1 MNHNELAKQIYN
13 YIGGKEN
20 MIRLEHCA
28 TRLRFN
34 LKDDTLAQTK
44 QIEQL
49 EGVVSVINKGGQYQ
63 VVIGTEVVEVF
74 QAFMKLGNFETNSQ
88 EPEENKS
95 LINRILDTISGI
107 FFPIVPALA
116 GAGMLKALL
125 SLLSVT
131 NMVVPTSQ
139 SYQMLN
145 FMGDALFY
153 FLPIIVAASAAKKLN
168 VNMYVAMA
176 IGAMLLHPTFISMAA
191 GAKETATSIHLFG
204 LPIAPVSYTSSVI
217 PIILAIWFMSY
228 LEPIVDRYMFKPIR
242 LFMTPLLSMLLV
254 GIASFVVLGPLG
266 YYLGA
271 ALGAGIDFINQFASW
286 IVPLLVGAFT
296 PLMVMTGMHYG
307 LIPLGI
313 NQLAISGIDTIAG
326 PGMLVSNIA
335 QGGASLAVAFKTK
348 NTNLKSLASSAGIS
362 AVCGITEPAMY
373 GISLR
378 YKKPLIAAM
387 IGGGLGGLFLGV
399 MQVGRYA
406 QVAPGIFALPSF
418 IGSTGMNNFF
428 YACIGSVIAFCT
440 AFLISYLLG
449 VDETPEDKKMEK
461 EISTVINNEILF
473 APLQGKSIPLTQ
485 VNDPLFSNGTM
496 GKGAA
501 IIPSDGKLYAPIDGT
516 IRMVFETGHAI
527 GMISEQGSEILIHV
541 GMDTVELKGAHFH
554 PKVTC
559 DMHVKKGDV
568 LLEFDLEAITKL
580 GYDCTTP
587 MIITNANPSTNL
599 QIITQGSIEPGNEFF
614 VISSEKREVIK

>member
-1 MNHNELAKQIYN
+1 MNYDELAKNIYH
-13 YIGGKEN
+13 YVGGNEN

-63 VVIGTEVVEVF
+63 VVIGSDVVEVF
-74 QAFMKLGNFETNSQ
+74 QAFQKLGKFETTTVEQQ
-88 EPEENKS
+88 ETKS
-95 LINRILDTISGI
+95 MINRILDTISGI

-131 NMVVPTSQ
+131 NIVSPASQ

-176 IGAMLLHPTFISMAA
+176 IGAMLLHPAFISMAA
-191 GAKETATSIHLFG
+191 GAKEAGTSMQIFG

-228 LEPIVDRYMFKPIR
+228 IEPIVDRHMFKPIR

-271 ALGAGIDFINQFASW
+271 ALGTGIDYINQFASW

-387 IGGGLGGLFLGV
+387 IGGGLGGLFLGI
-399 MQVGRYA
+399 MQVGRFA

-418 IGSTGMNNFF
+418 IGSSGMNNFF

-440 AFLISYLLG
+440 AFLISYFLG
-449 VDETPEDKKMEK
+449 VDEVPSEDKMKK
-461 EISTVINNEILF
+461 ETSIIMKDEVLY
-473 APLQGKSIPLTQ
+473 APLQGKSIPLSQ
-485 VNDPLFSNGTM
+485 VNDPLFSSGTM

-527 GMISEQGSEILIHV
+527 GMVSEQGSEILIHV
-541 GMDTVELKGAHFH
+541 GMDTVELKGMHFD

-580 GYDCTTP
+580 DYDCTTP
-587 MIITNANPSTNL
+587 VIITNANPNSDV
-599 QIITQGSIEPGNEFF
+599 QIITQGNIESGNEFF
-614 VISSEKREVIK
+614 VVSEKKEVK